1 MKKSNILAAVAAAI
15 TFSAGTAFAA
25 PDATTTTT
33 TTTTT
38 TDTEQC
44 KVVDKNGV
52 GLIKAGMGQCKSAQ
66 HSCAGQNTAGDPN
79 SWISVPKGQC
89 AKINAGDLSGI
100 TQDIKDK
107 IATN

>member
-1 MKKSNILAAVAAAI
+1 MKRSNILAAVAAAI

-25 PDATTTTT
+25 PPTTTTT

-38 TDTEQC
+38 ADTEQC

-52 GLIKAGMGQCKSAQ
+52 GLIKAGSGQCKSAQ

-107 IATN
+107 ITAN